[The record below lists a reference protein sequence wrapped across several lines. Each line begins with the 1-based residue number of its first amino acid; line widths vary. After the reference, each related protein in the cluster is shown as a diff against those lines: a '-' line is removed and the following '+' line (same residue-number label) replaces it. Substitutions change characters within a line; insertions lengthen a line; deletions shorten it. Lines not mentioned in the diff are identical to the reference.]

1 MLEKVRE
8 EKSLMKEIYDKD
20 VISNKEIA
28 STDDYKSTLD
38 IDLSLYGQDIIEK
51 DLQQLQNKLDNFEAD
66 LKGIQGN
73 KYNYQ
78 ITSLVLFII
87 ISALGISGYWIRREY
102 IPLIASIL
110 LLLLAAPILAISGLE
125 TTYTFLS
132 IDFCSTIGNSIIS
145 GIIPSED
152 TGLGSYISCPSK
164 ETMRTLSTAIY
175 QYTANFDT
183 LYEQIKFRMSN
194 NTYFNMYGFGDDKRN
209 NSYLRELRTNVSLLN
224 VNSTTNNTR
233 ETNNNAELQ
242 DDIIRS
248 INIFININYILAGLL
263 SMTSCFTAK
272 NIINYIEE
280 FYCYENHD
288 YMFRNVIFSI
298 FSGLG
303 FIITSAG
310 INKLIIVMRNRYSRA
325 LRGKKEFNTDII
337 TEDDDD

>member
-20 VISNKEIA
+20 VITNKEIA

-224 VNSTTNNTR
+224 VTSTTNNTR
-233 ETNNNAELQ
+233 ETKNNTELQ
-242 DDIIRS
+242 DDIIHS

-298 FSGLG
+298 FAGLG